1 MESRFAGGMGQ
12 MLSGAGRVWR
22 CVPEVGS
29 IRVRMRLQHARGS
42 YLVQASTWPSGLVL
56 AFGEEANVHRNSD

>member
-1 MESRFAGGMGQ
+1 

-29 IRVRMRLQHARGS
+29 TGGRMPLQHARGS

-56 AFGEEANVHRNSD
+56 AFGEEANVHRNLH